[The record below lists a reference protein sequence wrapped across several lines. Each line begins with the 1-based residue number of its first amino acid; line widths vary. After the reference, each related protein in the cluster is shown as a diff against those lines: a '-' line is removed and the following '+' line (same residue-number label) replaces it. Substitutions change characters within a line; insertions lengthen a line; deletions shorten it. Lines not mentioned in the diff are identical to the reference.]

1 MPVYTAFCKS
11 KEYICR
17 GKERIIH
24 YLNEEFPPPSLS
36 SSCSS
41 PLTPIQRSVEAA
53 TILILYHKR
62 VEQGFI
68 PKNQTREEQDKA
80 FLALIRELRET
91 RRMINGLDADL

>member
-1 MPVYTAFCKS
+1 MRYLPMPVYTAFCKS

-62 VEQGFI
+62 VEHGLI
-68 PKNQTREEQDKA
+68 PKIKLEKSKIKL
-80 FLALIRELRET
+80 F
-91 RRMINGLDADL
+91 